1 MVKKIVLDT
10 NVLISAFG
18 WEGNCRSLFRKII
31 NNEFI
36 LILSHKQI
44 NEIKRV
50 IDYPKFSF
58 TNIQKD
64 YFIKIL
70 YDNSKIIE
78 SFSYFNILEDKDD
91 NIFLETAFDGNAE
104 YIISGDKD
112 LLKLKVFKNIK
123 ILSVKDFLNKFS

>member
-123 ILSVKDFLNKFS
+123 ILSVKDFLNKY